1 MNEPKLTPKQ
11 QRFVDVWDGNGTEA
25 ARKAGYK
32 GNDNTLCS
40 VGKENLRKPHILQAI
55 KDREAKRRSSLIATR
70 EERQQFW
77 TAVLRDEIGDEPQ
90 DIKDR
95 LRAAELLGKS
105 EGDFIDRKEITG
117 ANGGPIETKQQIIDN
132 LLAEVDGSTR
142 GLPV

>member
-1 MNEPKLTPKQ
+1 MAKLSIKQ
-11 QRFVDVWDGNGTEA
+11 QRFVDAYTGNGTDA

-40 VGKENLRKPHILQAI
+40 VGKENLRKPHILRAI
-55 KDREAKRRSSLIATR
+55 RQREDQRKKNLIATR

-117 ANGGPIETKQQIIDN
+117 ANGGPIETKQQIIEN